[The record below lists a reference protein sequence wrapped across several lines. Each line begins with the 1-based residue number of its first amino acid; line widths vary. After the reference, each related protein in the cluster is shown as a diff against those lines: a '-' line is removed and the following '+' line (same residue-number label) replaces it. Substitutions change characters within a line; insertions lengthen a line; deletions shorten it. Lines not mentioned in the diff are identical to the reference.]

1 MGNRTFIRTS
11 NPEADNRKTT
21 TMERQ
26 DLSTSAASS
35 SPMTAEDA
43 AALKEKFQ
51 QMYMELIATG
61 LTPNDAV
68 AEALTRL
75 YATTA
80 STANTGSS
88 AAPPTQPPTL
98 QAAPVITTVQPPPAP
113 PLPVVAATPVPV
125 VAVAPSPVGVVAV
138 PTTAPSAAL
147 VPPTRPPALTLAL
160 LQSNDLS
167 LSNMQTL
174 VYETFSHSDHLNVSC
189 FPGHSRHDIQQGL
202 ALLAS
207 HPVLANTMSN
217 ALQSW
222 VNQPWSNS
230 KKWTQPTDL
239 HQFWVVLEHPLLFD
253 PEYRQVVG
261 GMAKLMY
268 FLDDGM
274 KAAVLARWAGY
285 SEVDLHRLLD
295 VFHQFIT
302 LALVGAELKMDM
314 LFAVCDLLRLLH
326 EINEKSRKFCEFSAF
341 YNDAV
346 NSELNLLTDYANS
359 GVFLKHRPTTHQ
371 TTRQLSELSFC
382 DFPFILDPASK
393 SLVLHFDAEYQQ
405 RRTIIIRQL
414 LDPDFGM
421 FLSDEDTHTLWFNC
435 DSLESSMEFELIG
448 ILLGLAIYNG
458 VILDLHFPPL
468 VYKKLMEQSVTLSD
482 VEASQ
487 PALGRGLR
495 QLLSFDGDVESVFQ
509 RSFQVSY
516 QVFGEI
522 KTVDLVP
529 NGSQINVTNLN
540 REEYVAKYVQYVT
553 TDSVERQYGAFHRGF
568 HLVCGGHALAL
579 FRCEELELLL
589 CGSPDLDF
597 EALEYVTQYD
607 SGFSEHSDVIKS
619 FKFWIKNK
627 EAYFWTV
634 VHGFTVDEKKQLLK
648 FCTGS
653 DRVPIRGLSEM
664 AFVISRNG
672 PDSNK

>member
-11 NPEADNRKTT
+11 NPEADNRKST

-26 DLSTSAASS
+26 DPSTSAASS

-88 AAPPTQPPTL
+88 AAPPAQPPTL
-98 QAAPVITTVQPPPAP
+98 QAAPVITTPQPPPAP
-113 PLPVVAATPVPV
+113 PLAVVAATPVPV
-125 VAVAPSPVGVVAV
+125 VVVAPSPVGVVAV

-147 VPPTRPPALTLAL
+147 VPPPRPPALTLAL

-167 LSNMQTL
+167 ISNMQTL

-189 FPGHSRHDIQQGL
+189 FPGHTRHDIQQGL

-207 HPVLANTMSN
+207 HPVLANTMGN

-285 SEVDLHRLLD
+285 SEDDLHRLLD

-405 RRTIIIRQL
+405 RRTVHGSLASTASTTTSSSTSTTHETPSTSSSTSSTLDNLMPYLVLRVRREFVVPDALQQLVQATSEQLKKPLKVKFIGEEGVDEGGVKKEFFQIIIRQL

-529 NGSQINVTNLN
+529 NGT
-540 REEYVAKYVQYVT
+540 
-553 TDSVERQYGAFHRGF
+553 
-568 HLVCGGHALAL
+568 
-579 FRCEELELLL
+579 
-589 CGSPDLDF
+589 
-597 EALEYVTQYD
+597 
-607 SGFSEHSDVIKS
+607 
-619 FKFWIKNK
+619 
-627 EAYFWTV
+627 
-634 VHGFTVDEKKQLLK
+634 
-648 FCTGS
+648 
-653 DRVPIRGLSEM
+653 
-664 AFVISRNG
+664 
-672 PDSNK
+672 